1 MEEYHALLELMK
13 NDKKNS
19 KSNLNFTLLKE
30 IGSATFNHPVETALI
45 IDAFDFYNT
54 IYS

>member
-1 MEEYHALLELMK
+1 MK

-19 KSNLNFTLLKE
+19 KSNLNFTLLTA
-30 IGSATFNHPVETALI
+30 IGSATYNHTIETALI